1 MNKLSLISVLCAGL
15 ILAACGTTEKKA
27 PIEEKGAGTPAAV
40 PTTTV
45 PSGPQV
51 ETHGLAPGATDQAE
65 PLAGTGTG
73 ITGVDAAGAAM
84 LKDPN
89 NILSKRIV
97 YFDFDKFNIKP
108 EFQDLISAHASFL
121 KKYPG
126 AHITLQG
133 NADERGS
140 REYNMALGQRRADSV
155 RQAMSVLGVKPEQIE
170 TISYGEEKPAVEGH
184 DESAWKMNR
193 RTVIVYQGE

>member
-1 MNKLSLISVLCAGL
+1 MKKLSLISVLCASL

-27 PIEEKGAGTPAAV
+27 PIEDKGAA
-40 PTTTV
+40 TTA

-51 ETHGLAPGATDQAE
+51 ETHGLSPNATDQSE
-65 PLAGTGTG
+65 SLYGNGTGAV
-73 ITGVDAAGAAM
+73 GVDAAGKAM
-84 LKDPN
+84 LADPN

-97 YFDFDKFNIKP
+97 YFDFDKSNIRP
-108 EFQDLISAHASFL
+108 EFQSLIAAHADFL
-121 KKYPG
+121 KKYPK
-126 AHITLQG
+126 AHVILQG

-155 RQAMSVLGVKPEQIE
+155 RQALTVLGVTTGQIE
-170 TISYGEEKPAVEGH
+170 TISFGEEKPAAEGH
-184 DESAWKMNR
+184 DESAWKLNR